1 MISGFNGNKMESGG
15 FSQTGS
21 SSNKTKHDLTEERRN
36 SDYLEAKEAV
46 FTTPPKIHR
55 RIVLS
60 NGNMNKDS
68 REMDLTR

>member
-15 FSQTGS
+15 FNQTGS
-21 SSNKTKHDLTEERRN
+21 SSNETKHSLTEARRN

-55 RIVLS
+55 RIISS
-60 NGNMNKDS
+60 NGNINNDPK
-68 REMDLTR
+68 EME